1 MNFMARNPGTGENID
16 QEFDRSTPAQLDEA
30 CRQAD
35 GAFDEYRAMAAEQR
49 AGFLELIAAEIEAIG
64 DHLIITAMAETA
76 LPRPR
81 LEGERARTCGQ
92 LRLFAARVR
101 DGDWQGVRIDQ
112 ALPDR
117 KPLPRPDLRMHRIPV
132 GPVAVFGASNFPL
145 AFSVAG
151 GDTASAFA
159 AGCPVVVKA
168 HPAHPGTSALVGDA
182 VKRAA
187 ISASVPAGVFAI
199 LFDDGFEIGEGLV
212 KHPAIQAVG
221 FTGSQRGG
229 LALVAISQQ
238 RRQPIPVYAEMSSVN
253 PVFLLPAALQS
264 RGATLATAFVDSLVM
279 GVGQFCTNPG
289 VVIALRG
296 PAFEAFK
303 AVAVEALKTKPAG
316 VMLSAGIAKA
326 YREGVVKL
334 LKNVKVDEIAQ
345 GEVADFEGKAR
356 PVLFEVS
363 GESVLAD
370 ATLIEEVFGPC
381 AVLIGCEDERE
392 MLDVAR
398 SFVGQL
404 TATLQLDDEDN
415 QLAGHLVPVLER
427 KVGRILFSS
436 WPTGVEVCDAMVHG
450 GPYPATSDGRSTSV
464 GTAAIDR
471 FLRPVS
477 YQSMPAA
484 LLPQALRDANE
495 LGLRRL
501 VDGQWG

>member
-16 QEFDRSTPAQLDEA
+16 QEFARSTPGQLDEA
-30 CRQAD
+30 CREAD

-64 DHLIITAMAETA
+64 DHLITTAMAETA
-76 LPRPR
+76 LLRPR

-117 KPLPRPDLRMHRIPV
+117 KPLPRPDLRMRRIPV

-199 LFDDGFEIGEGLV
+199 LFDDGFETGEGLV

-253 PVFLLPAALQS
+253 PVFLLPAALQR
-264 RGATLATAFVDSLVM
+264 RGAALATAFVDSLVM

-326 YREGVVKL
+326 YHEGVVKL
-334 LKNVKVDEIAQ
+334 LKNMKVDEIAQ

-356 PVLFEVS
+356 PALFEVS

-398 SFVGQL
+398 SFDGQL

-427 KVGRILFSS
+427 KVGRILFSN
-436 WPTGVEVCDAMVHG
+436 WPTGVEVCDAIVHG

-484 LLPQALRDANE
+484 LLPPALRDANE

-501 VDGQWG
+501 VDGQWC